1 VIGAISREVSLPGL
15 SLGLLSVPPLFAVH
29 KLRTPNLSAPRGDR
43 TTTMSSD
50 AAEDLPSPTD
60 VAPSIGGA
68 STGEAVARER
78 EHEHEHGTAVARDG
92 AVPTDV
98 AEGNDAVGDGETETW
113 ATTAAVDRL
122 HNESWSFVNEI
133 VHDPT
138 YPPSTEMPELT
149 LEDFYNPRNLTLD
162 ELEMVLYEWE
172 EEGTSVKEYIDMSA
186 LIKLRTGESDEGW
199 TEEEEEEEE
208 EQDGDGEGEE
218 PKGWTSRLKKWA
230 TGDDGSKAKVDGDA
244 FVDDGSKTKVEF
256 KKKGPKKYLNLTDD
270 VFHVV
275 EFYAPW
281 YVPIPCVP
289 VFLYVSIQL
298 TSNGNRNHS
307 SGVPIVNTTSG
318 NISRS
323 LKKFNADRFLQVGV
337 SNLIHTAPVHT
348 VFFVSFLFISNI
360 QTLHSA
366 FFPPPSPISRSLM

>member
-1 VIGAISREVSLPGL
+1 
-15 SLGLLSVPPLFAVH
+15 
-29 KLRTPNLSAPRGDR
+29 
-43 TTTMSSD
+43 MSSD
-50 AAEDLPSPTD
+50 AAEDLPSPKD

-78 EHEHEHGTAVARDG
+78 EHEHEHGAAMARDG

-113 ATTAAVDRL
+113 ATTTAVDRP
-122 HNESWSFVNEI
+122 HNESWSFLDEI

-186 LIKLRTGESDEGW
+186 LIKLRTGESDEDW

-208 EQDGDGEGEE
+208 QEGEGEGEE

-230 TGDDGSKAKVDGDA
+230 TGDDGLKATVDGDA

-281 YVPIPCVP
+281 YVSYTLCSRLSLC
-289 VFLYVSIQL
+289 FHTT
-298 TSNGNRNHS
+298 TSNGNRNH
-307 SGVPIVNTTSG
+307 V
-318 NISRS
+318 
-323 LKKFNADRFLQVGV
+323 
-337 SNLIHTAPVHT
+337 
-348 VFFVSFLFISNI
+348 
-360 QTLHSA
+360 
-366 FFPPPSPISRSLM
+366 